1 MTKKLFAIM
10 IGLAIVFAAG
20 TTLAGNTSDTAV
32 YSITIIDGCTVDT
45 SGMTTDFG
53 SYFLG
58 DPNLVNVGAG
68 SLSIACRSGLGY
80 AWGIDKG
87 VNPPGGEA
95 LRMHDGSG
103 NYVTYNLEE
112 GGTDVGDVG
121 LNGMDGTYTEQ
132 WTTVAARNATGTGA
146 PQIFNLNADVNIPGG
161 GGTPGTYTD
170 TVTVTVAWP

>member
-10 IGLAIVFAAG
+10 IGLAMVFVAGQALAG
-20 TTLAGNTSDTAV
+20 TANDTAV
-32 YSITIIDGCTVDT
+32 YSITIVDGCTIDT

-53 SYFLG
+53 SHFLG
-58 DPNLVNVGAG
+58 GPNLVNANAG
-68 SLSIACRSGLGY
+68 SLSISCRSGLNY

-87 VNPPGGEA
+87 VNPPGGDA
-95 LRMHDGSG
+95 LRMHDGLG

-121 LNGMDGTYTEQ
+121 LNAIDTTYGES
-132 WTTVAARNATGTGA
+132 WAAATDRDATGTGA
-146 PQIFNLNADVNIPGG
+146 PQTFNLNADVTIPGL
-161 GGTPGTYTD
+161 GGTPGAYSD

>member
-1 MTKKLFAIM
+1 MTKKLLTVM
-10 IGLAIVFAAG
+10 IGLAMVFVAGQALAG
-20 TTLAGNTSDTAV
+20 TTSDSAV

-68 SLSIACRSGLGY
+68 SLSIACRNGLVY

-87 VNPPGGEA
+87 LSPAAGEA
-95 LRMHDGSG
+95 LRMDDGFG
-103 NYVTYNLEE
+103 NYVTYNLEQ

-121 LNGMDGTYTEQ
+121 LTAIDGTYAEQ
-132 WTTVAARNATGTGA
+132 WTAATARSATGTGA

-161 GGTPGTYTD
+161 GGTPGTYSD